1 MTYFRGTIYRINK
14 ASFDLQEKFKPLTGI
29 RAVAAIMVFL
39 YHNRKYWRDHLSEW
53 VMQNLNE
60 FHVGVTLF
68 FVLSGFLIAYTY
80 QEKPLVSKRSYLQY
94 LFIRL
99 FRIFPVYILLI
110 TINYIDFGFPE
121 TNKIIFNYTLLKGFS
136 DVYNL
141 DALPQSWTLTVE
153 LCFYFL
159 APFIYWQT
167 KKSIPLTI
175 FYLMGLMALCIGIGY
190 YWRYVNGNPYR
201 WFYDWKFILN
211 GTFFGRFMEF
221 YIGVLLALYFKK
233 QKELST
239 TISIKHLT
247 SISLALIFVLIYAIS
262 CFETNIYDH
271 GTSHLPGILIRNV
284 VLPITVALFLLGLI
298 TERTLL
304 SRALSTRLAI
314 LLGNASYAFY
324 LVHYGYVNRRLIS
337 FHLFPDRNFIVLW
350 LLAILIYWAIEKPV
364 YEWARTMIKKL
375 F

>member
-1 MTYFRGTIYRINK
+1 M
-14 ASFDLQEKFKPLTGI
+14 QEKFNPLTGI

-39 YHNRKYWRDHLSEW
+39 YHNRKYWRNHLSGW
-53 VMQNLNE
+53 LMQNLNE
-60 FHVGVTLF
+60 FHVGVPLF

-80 QEKPLVSKRSYLQY
+80 QDKPLGSKRSYLQY
-94 LFIRL
+94 VLIRL

-110 TINYIDFGFPE
+110 SVSYIDFGFPE

-175 FYLMGLMALCIGIGY
+175 FY
-190 YWRYVNGNPYR
+190 
-201 WFYDWKFILN
+201 
-211 GTFFGRFMEF
+211 
-221 YIGVLLALYFKK
+221 
-233 QKELST
+233 S
-239 TISIKHLT
+239 
-247 SISLALIFVLIYAIS
+247 
-262 CFETNIYDH
+262 
-271 GTSHLPGILIRNV
+271 
-284 VLPITVALFLLGLI
+284 LGLI
-298 TERTLL
+298 TERALL
-304 SRALSTRLAI
+304 SRTLSTRLAI

-324 LVHYGYVNRRLIS
+324 LVHFGYINRRLIS

-350 LLAILIYWAIEKPV
+350 ILAILIYLVIEKPV
-364 YEWARTMIKKL
+364 YEWARKMIKKL